1 MEHKVWIT
9 LKKDRYTDEGIK
21 KMEQIY
27 DFIELLVNKVGLLPM
42 KELFN
47 DWNEYSDETFWILSE
62 LTHTKEE

>member
-1 MEHKVWIT
+1 MEHKVWII
-9 LKKDRYTDEGIK
+9 LKKDKYTDEGIK

-47 DWNEYSDETFWILSE
+47 DWNEYGDETFWILNE
-62 LTHTKEE
+62 LTHTQEE

>member
-1 MEHKVWIT
+1 MEHKVWSI

-27 DFIELLVNKVGLLPM
+27 DFIEVMINKVGLLPM

-47 DWNEYSDETFWILSE
+47 DWNEYVDETFWILSE
-62 LTHTKEE
+62 LTHTEE